1 MGYYEIKIKV
11 STEAQEPLIEGL
23 TGIGCLGMVEGAGE
37 ITAYFS
43 DNIGIDSIRSGMEAV
58 KRNIREAG
66 FAGEISYDFL
76 FLAERDW
83 NETWKKKFQPIDVG
97 ENLTIIPPWME
108 KKEGRM
114 NLIIDPG
121 MAFGTGHHET
131 TKTCLSFIERI
142 AKGERKENC
151 LDVGTGTGI
160 LAIGASMLGYGQIT
174 GVDIDPLA
182 IDAANRNIRL
192 NNLSNISVSLGTISD
207 TEGTYDLITGNLMSE
222 ILIRI
227 APELS
232 ARLREGCPALLSGM
246 ITGQEPDVIKEMEAC
261 GLHLLESFTDGRW
274 VTLLMRKG

>member
-11 STEAQEPLIEGL
+11 SAEAQEALFEGL
-23 TGIGCLGMVEGAGE
+23 TGIGCLGMVEEAGE
-37 ITAYFS
+37 IIAYFS
-43 DNIGIDSIRSGMEAV
+43 DNLGIDSIRSGMESV
-58 KRNIREAG
+58 KKNIRESG
-66 FAGEISYDFL
+66 LDGEISYDFL

-97 ENLTIIPPWME
+97 QNLTIIPPWME

-131 TKTCLSFIERI
+131 TKACLSFIEKI
-142 AKGERKENC
+142 AKGERKESC

-160 LAIGASMLGYGQIT
+160 LAIGASMLGYGQIL

-182 IDAANRNIRL
+182 IDAANRNIGL
-192 NNLSNISVSLGTISD
+192 NNLTNITIKEGTISV
-207 TEGTYDLITGNLMSE
+207 TEGVYDLITANLMSE

-227 APELS
+227 APELA
-232 ARLREGCPALLSGM
+232 ARLNMGCHALLSGM
-246 ITGQEPDVIKEMEAC
+246 ITGQEPEVIKEMEAC

-274 VTLLMRKG
+274 VTLIMEKG